1 MGRHVLAISKCLSL
15 DMANTLQR
23 LPEVI
28 GITIYKTLKREEERK
43 GERKKKEDK
52 ENK

>member
-1 MGRHVLAISKCLSL
+1 
-15 DMANTLQR
+15 MANRLQR

-28 GITIYKTLKREEERK
+28 GITIYTTLKREEERNE
-43 GERKKKEDK
+43 ERKKKEKDK